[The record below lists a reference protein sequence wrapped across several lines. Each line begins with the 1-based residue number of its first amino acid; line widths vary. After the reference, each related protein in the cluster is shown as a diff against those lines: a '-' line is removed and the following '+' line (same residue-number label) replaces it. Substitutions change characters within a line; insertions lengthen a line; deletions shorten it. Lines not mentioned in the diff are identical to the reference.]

1 MRPEDLANNNGSGT
15 VIDMSS
21 RLPLVPDQ
29 GSPQPTGRRSA
40 LLRHGATALLVGIL
54 VAGPSGCG
62 EEHVSRADVIDAL
75 TKNGIER
82 SLAECVMESM
92 PQSDLDDLAAA
103 DSELSPEAADR
114 VAQVAA
120 DCATTQVE
128 KTTTTAKTTTTKAG
142 K

>member
-1 MRPEDLANNNGSGT
+1 MTRVGGVALLAAILAVGT
-15 VIDMSS
+15 V
-21 RLPLVPDQ
+21 
-29 GSPQPTGRRSA
+29 
-40 LLRHGATALLVGIL
+40 
-54 VAGPSGCG
+54 GCG

-82 SLAECVMESM
+82 PLAECVMEAM

-120 DCATTQVE
+120 DCAAAQVD
-128 KTTTTAKTTTTKAG
+128 KTTTTTAG
-142 K
+142 